1 MRSSFFIFGVLS
13 CTFPFTVHLF
23 SSFYVT
29 PLFLIVFKYYSY
41 CTGLDSGNEDVKDYN
56 DNIED
61 YYDFNKI
68 DRVTTGAKE
77 DEREKDYSQEKGE
90 GDKESEVQE
99 VLYREYENVGG
110 DTNGEGNQE
119 GNQNVKEEEK
129 EILGKFEDFQLSDDE
144 DKLTKPLVE
153 YESMDDIREDAD
165 GDEIPN
171 EEFEDEADGDRSEQ
185 GSNNDVPRRRAFQ
198 NKALF
203 PFPKYEG
210 VDKTEEEELTPNI
223 EEEQKSV
230 KQSKE
235 EDIEEESQIKEEI
248 KGKEMNE
255 PIIEEEPTNAE
266 ETNPEIEEESKVEN
280 GTRGEEMTEPKIV
293 EESTIGKETEGE
305 ETTQSEIDEESTIR
319 EENNEEE
326 TPKPDVE
333 AENQIGEEIEEEL
346 TTNHASEILE
356 EKDQGTENIHS
367 NGMVRL
373 VYLNTPAT
381 MRFKKGN
388 TKETYVNEGESE
400 GTTGEQVTNAAD
412 TAIVNVE
419 KNHKGE
425 ENADGSLINK
435 VEDKGQGSEHE
446 EYKSDK
452 SGMGEYKLVQKD
464 KVCATKMNVLKYFFY
479 FTTKL

>member
-1 MRSSFFIFGVLS
+1 M
-13 CTFPFTVHLF
+13 
-23 SSFYVT
+23 T

-41 CTGLDSGNEDVKDYN
+41 CTGLDSGNADVKDYN

-68 DRVTTGAKE
+68 DGVTTGAKE
-77 DEREKDYSQEKGE
+77 DEREKDYIQEKGKE
-90 GDKESEVQE
+90 DKETEVQE
-99 VLYREYENVGG
+99 VLYREYENIGR

-129 EILGKFEDFQLSDDE
+129 EILGKFEDLQLSDDE
-144 DKLTKPLVE
+144 DKMTKPLVE

-165 GDEIPN
+165 GVEIPN
-171 EEFEDEADGDRSEQ
+171 EEFEDENDTADEADGDRSEQ

-210 VDKTEEEELTPNI
+210 VEKTEEEELTQPNI
-223 EEEQKSV
+223 EEQKSV
-230 KQSKE
+230 QQSKE

-346 TTNHASEILE
+346 TTNPASEILE
-356 EKDQGTENIHS
+356 EKEQGTENIHS
-367 NGMVRL
+367 DGMVRL

-381 MRFKKGN
+381 LRFKKGN

-400 GTTGEQVTNAAD
+400 GTTGEQVIHAAD

-425 ENADGSLINK
+425 ENVDGTLNNK

-452 SGMGEYKLVQKD
+452 EEIKSEMGEYKLVQKD

>member
-1 MRSSFFIFGVLS
+1 M
-13 CTFPFTVHLF
+13 
-23 SSFYVT
+23 T

-68 DRVTTGAKE
+68 DGVTTGAKE
-77 DEREKDYSQEKGE
+77 DEIEKDYIQEKGKE
-90 GDKESEVQE
+90 DKETEVQE
-99 VLYREYENVGG
+99 VLYREYENIGG

-129 EILGKFEDFQLSDDE
+129 EILGKFEDLQLSDDE

-171 EEFEDEADGDRSEQ
+171 EEFEDENNTADEADGDGSEQ

-210 VDKTEEEELTPNI
+210 VEKTKEEELTQPNI
-223 EEEQKSV
+223 EEQKSV

-235 EDIEEESQIKEEI
+235 EDIEEESQIKEDI

-319 EENNEEE
+319 EEKIEEE

-346 TTNHASEILE
+346 TTNPASEILE
-356 EKDQGTENIHS
+356 EKEQGTENIHS
-367 NGMVRL
+367 DGMVRL

-400 GTTGEQVTNAAD
+400 GTTGEQVINAAD

-425 ENADGSLINK
+425 ENVDGTLNNK

-446 EYKSDK
+446 EYNSDKMQGTDKEEIK

>member
-1 MRSSFFIFGVLS
+1 M
-13 CTFPFTVHLF
+13 TP
-23 SSFYVT
+23 

-41 CTGLDSGNEDVKDYN
+41 CTGLDSWNEDVKDYN

-61 YYDFNKI
+61 YYNFNEI
-68 DRVTTGAKE
+68 DDPPRQASQNKALLPFREYEGVDGVMTDAKE
-77 DEREKDYSQEKGE
+77 DEIEKDYIQEKGE
-90 GDKESEVQE
+90 GDKEPEVQE
-99 VLYREYENVGG
+99 VLYREYENIGG
-110 DTNGEGNQE
+110 NTNGEGHQE

-129 EILGKFEDFQLSDDE
+129 EILGIFEDLQLSDDE

-171 EEFEDEADGDRSEQ
+171 EEFEDENNTADETDGDGSEQ
-185 GSNNDVPRRRAFQ
+185 GSDNDVPPRRAFQ

-210 VDKTEEEELTPNI
+210 EEKIKEEELTQPII
-223 EEEQKSV
+223 EEEQKNV

-235 EDIEEESQIKEEI
+235 EEIEEESQIKEEI

-255 PIIEEEPTNAE
+255 PIIKEEPTNAE
-266 ETNPEIEEESKVEN
+266 ETTTEIEEESKVEN
-280 GTRGEEMTEPKIV
+280 GTSGEEMTEPKIV

-305 ETTQSEIDEESTIR
+305 ETTQSEGNEESTIR

-326 TPKPDVE
+326 TPKPYVE

-346 TTNHASEILE
+346 TTNPASEIVE
-356 EKDQGTENIHS
+356 EKEQGTENIHS
-367 NGMVRL
+367 DGMVRL

-400 GTTGEQVTNAAD
+400 GTTGEQVIHAAD

-419 KNHKGE
+419 KNHNGE
-425 ENADGSLINK
+425 ESVDGTLNNK
-435 VEDKGQGSEHE
+435 VENEAQGSENE

-452 SGMGEYKLVQKD
+452 EEIKSEMGEYKLVQKD
-464 KVCATKMNVLKYFFY
+464 KVCAT
-479 FTTKL
+479 